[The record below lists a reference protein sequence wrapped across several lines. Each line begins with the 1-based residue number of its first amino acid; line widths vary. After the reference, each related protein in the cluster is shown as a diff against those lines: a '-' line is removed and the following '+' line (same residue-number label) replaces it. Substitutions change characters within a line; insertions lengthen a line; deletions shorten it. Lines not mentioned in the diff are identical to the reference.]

1 MTQYENEVEYQR
13 QKLAAEEWANGV
25 KSIHA
30 HSLSSLWYDDRPQ
43 DTADGQK
50 VVDREFNSGR
60 IERTLENGQVF
71 IFTKYELKGDEL
83 IDSYVQNNQN

>member
-60 IERTLENGQVF
+60 VERTLENGQIY

-83 IDSYVQNNQN
+83 IDSYVKNNIN

>member
-1 MTQYENEVEYQR
+1 MTEYTEVVAR
-13 QKLAAEEWANGV
+13 QKLLLDAEEWAKGIEQ
-25 KSIHA
+25 IHC
-30 HSLSSLWYDDRPQ
+30 HKTNTCYYDDRPQ

-60 IERTLENGQVF
+60 VERTLENGQVF

>member
-1 MTQYENEVEYQR
+1 MTQYEDKVEYQR
-13 QKLAAEEWANGV
+13 QKLAAEEWANRV
-25 KSIHA
+25 KCIHA

-60 IERTLENGQVF
+60 VERTFENGQVF

>member
-1 MTQYENEVEYQR
+1 MTQYEDKVEYQR
-13 QKLAAEEWANGV
+13 QKLAAEEWANRV
-25 KSIHA
+25 KCIHA

-60 IERTLENGQVF
+60 VERTLENGQVF

>member
-60 IERTLENGQVF
+60 VERTLENGQIY

-83 IDSYVQNNQN
+83 IDSYVQNNIN

>member
-25 KSIHA
+25 KCIHA

-60 IERTLENGQVF
+60 VERTLENGQIY

-83 IDSYVQNNQN
+83 IDSYVQNNIN

>member
-1 MTQYENEVEYQR
+1 MTQYEDKVEHQR
-13 QKLAAEEWANGV
+13 LKLKAEEWANGV
-25 KSIHA
+25 KCIHA
-30 HSLSSLWYDDRPQ
+30 HGLSSMWYDDRPQ

-60 IERTLENGQVF
+60 VERTLENGQVF

>member
-1 MTQYENEVEYQR
+1 MTQYEDRVEYQR
-13 QKLAAEEWANGV
+13 LKLKAEAWANGV
-25 KSIHA
+25 KCIHA

-60 IERTLENGQVF
+60 VERTLENGQVF